1 MPDHPDPPRIASA
14 ATEPAGGSGLSEAAA
29 EEWLTRNC
37 AALDAY
43 NDHVEKHGVF
53 SDGLR
58 SF

>member
-1 MPDHPDPPRIASA
+1 VFE
-14 ATEPAGGSGLSEAAA
+14 TGLAEAIRQCQR
-29 EEWLTRNC
+29 EEWLSKNC

-43 NDHVEKHGVF
+43 NEHVEEHGVF